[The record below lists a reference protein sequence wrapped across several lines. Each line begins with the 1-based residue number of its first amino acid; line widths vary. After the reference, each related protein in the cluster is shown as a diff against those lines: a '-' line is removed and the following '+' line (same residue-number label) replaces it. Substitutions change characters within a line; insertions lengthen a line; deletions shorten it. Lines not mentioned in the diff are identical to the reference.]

1 MERMSPRTATI
12 DEVTST
18 AQIAIWTTSN
28 TSRTVIRRPN
38 APVDPALTI
47 SYGLARR
54 IWRTGTIPNRT
65 PLTNAK
71 TNATSTDAGSAFL
84 AGPLNGL
91 GADRSLE
98 ET

>member
-38 APVDPALTI
+38 R
-47 SYGLARR
+47 ARR
-54 IWRTGTIPNRT
+54 SRFDDLVRIGPENLAHRNNSEQN

-71 TNATSTDAGSAFL
+71 TKATK
-84 AGPLNGL
+84 
-91 GADRSLE
+91 
-98 ET
+98 